1 MQTASFTYDLYSAS
15 PYVRAPWYQYSEQLI
30 DNVEENGGT
39 RPAFPFLT
47 GMGGTNR
54 VAIFG
59 FLGLGLYYDRLDID
73 PSLPPQIE
81 YLDYRTFYWMG
92 HGINAT
98 SNKTHTTLSRLPR
111 DKYTLATANTTYFD
125 KPIPVTVGTR
135 SERNSTIFQLG
146 SEPLAIPNRPIGET
160 LTVAGNLLQC
170 GNLLTPPQ
178 ANKPGQ
184 FPIAAIDGAASTK
197 WQPALSNITSYLT
210 VDLGNTSFHP
220 VNKIMM
226 DWGEQPPALFEIYF
240 TNSSLPPFLAQPFH
254 DDIRSVTAGEVEISA
269 PWDPVTAYEIRTYVG
284 NQTNITLSEAVWS
297 GRYAHLGVSG
307 NQYGKGV
314 VDGGTVAEWNLI
326 REM

>member
-1 MQTASFTYDLYSAS
+1 
-15 PYVRAPWYQYSEQLI
+15 
-30 DNVEENGGT
+30 
-39 RPAFPFLT
+39 
-47 GMGGTNR
+47 MGDTNR

-73 PSLPPQIE
+73 PSLPPQIV
-81 YLDYRTFYWMG
+81 YLNYRTFYWMG

-98 SNKTHTTLSRLPR
+98 SNATHTTLSRLPR
-111 DKYTLATANTTYFD
+111 EKYTLATAYFD

-135 SERNSTIFQLG
+135 SGRNSTVFQLG
-146 SEPLAIPNRPIGET
+146 DEPLIIPNRPIGET

-197 WQPALSNITSYLT
+197 WQPELSNVTSFLT
-210 VDLGNTSFHP
+210 VDLGGSTFRP
-220 VNKIMM
+220 VNNIMM
-226 DWGEQPPALFEIYF
+226 DWGEQPPSHFEIYF
-240 TNSSLPPFLAQPFH
+240 TNSSLTPFSAEAFTN
-254 DDIRSVTAGEVEISA
+254 DVRNVTGGKVESSA
-269 PWDPVTAYEIRTYVG
+269 PWDPVGAFEIRTYVG

-297 GRYAHLGVSG
+297 GRFAHLGVKG
-307 NQYGKGV
+307 NQYSRNAMS
-314 VDGGTVAEWNLI
+314 GGTVAEWNLI